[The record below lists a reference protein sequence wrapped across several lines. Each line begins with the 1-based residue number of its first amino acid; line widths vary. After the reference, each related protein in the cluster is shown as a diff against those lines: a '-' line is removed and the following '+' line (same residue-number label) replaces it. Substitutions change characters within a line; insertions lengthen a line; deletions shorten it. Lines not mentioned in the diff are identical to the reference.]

1 MPLDAIKIT
10 VKSVDIPEDWITAEE
25 ANSIATS
32 INNKSFLNFMTSAMN
47 AIIKTSKEGETH
59 TSIYCC
65 GANEEIYARA
75 METLEMLGYSVS
87 RPTRS
92 QYICIGW
99 K

>member
-10 VKSVDIPEDWITAEE
+10 VKSVDIPENWITAEE

-32 INNKSFLNFMTSAMN
+32 ISNKNFLNFMTSTMN

-87 RPTRS
+87 RPTKS
-92 QYICIGW
+92 QYICISW